1 MWVRLL
7 SVVCGKSSYSAICSH
22 RIQDTFRLPEKF
34 KWKRQRV
41 ILVAYLLFNFFFM
54 FNWTVHWQEA
64 NLSGSVGILIIM
76 PFERELEQRK
86 KVVFFTCVSS
96 IHIKILCRNSN
107 QNSQNISFKK
117 LTHLITEPVASLVY
131 SGKLDLGDL
140 VVFSSCPSRLK
151 AEKFH
156 KF

>member
-1 MWVRLL
+1 
-7 SVVCGKSSYSAICSH
+7 
-22 RIQDTFRLPEKF
+22 
-34 KWKRQRV
+34 
-41 ILVAYLLFNFFFM
+41 
-54 FNWTVHWQEA
+54 
-64 NLSGSVGILIIM
+64 M

-96 IHIKILCRNSN
+96 IHIRILCRNSK
-107 QNSQNISFKK
+107 QNSKNISFKK
-117 LTHLITEPVASLVY
+117 LTHLITEPDASLVY

-140 VVFSSCPSRLK
+140 VVFSSCPFKLK